1 MKKYILFSGEFVQQS
16 ALSISGS
23 EVEANFIDSFFARDG
38 NGRLTIPGSS
48 IAGSIVSFAHKMG
61 FDLEKEFTCKYKKM
75 GNNEQITSLM
85 RVFNCHTE
93 GDVQCEVRQMN
104 GLIQK
109 TRATAEEKSALFNVE
124 CTPVG
129 TRWPFLIE
137 VEVTEEKGQNV
148 AAILA
153 KVLNFWREKFGFL
166 GGLTSRG
173 MGWVKIEELK
183 AIETDGDHW
192 PNSTLK
198 NPVKAILKSDKDCII
213 NTLIKNEKLSTP
225 WKYKHIK
232 GTVKAGVRED
242 GYGID
247 SLMIGGSEYT
257 RWDFEKS
264 GVKDKMRHPDG
275 LSKDKFLTEGDH
287 SVKGADHFFVIS
299 NYKGGQHPVIPGSSI
314 KGAFR
319 HFLSAGLR
327 AEGFDVEDPNLKEP
341 DFSKDNSA
349 IKPLFGFV
357 DSSDADDSALMIRD
371 AEIKDINKYT
381 MAMFEHH
388 AEDEFTQGA
397 YGSSK
402 FNEVALVEGEFEF
415 EMVVV
420 EREENLQK
428 SYDELLKKLK
438 IEGEK
443 AMIDLGGK
451 AFRGHGWPKIVL
463 KIDETWKNFG
473 EV

>member
-1 MKKYILFSGEFVQQS
+1 MKKYILFSGEFIQQS

-38 NGRLTIPGSS
+38 KRRLTIPGSS

-61 FDLEKEFTCKYKKM
+61 FDLEKEFTCKYKKPK
-75 GNNEQITSLM
+75 NDEQITSLM
-85 RVFNCHTE
+85 RVFNCHPE
-93 GDVQCEVRQMN
+93 GDVKCEVRQMN

-129 TRWPFLIE
+129 TKWPFLIE
-137 VEVTEEKGQNV
+137 VDVTEKNGENV

-153 KVLNFWREKFGFL
+153 KVIAFWKEKFGFL

-173 MGWVKIEELK
+173 MGWVKIENFK
-183 AIETDGDHW
+183 MIEVDSNVW
-192 PNSTLK
+192 PDSSKDDIVKYGSQLSGK
-198 NPVKAILKSDKDCII
+198 IPQLNPVSPVKS
-213 NTLIKNEKLSTP
+213 E

-257 RWDFEKS
+257 RWDFGKS
-264 GVKDKMRHPDG
+264 GVKDRMSHPEG
-275 LSKDKFLTEGDH
+275 LSKDKFLAEGDH

-299 NYKGGQHPVIPGSSI
+299 NYKGGQHPIIPGSSI

-327 AEGFDVEDPNLKEP
+327 ADGLDVEDPNLKKP

-420 EREENLQK
+420 EKDETLQK
-428 SYDELLKKLK
+428 SYDDLLKKLQQ
-438 IEGEK
+438 EGK
-443 AMIDLGGK
+443 KGMIDLGGK
-451 AFRGHGWPKIVL
+451 AFRGHGWPKIEME
-463 KIDETWKNFG
+463 IDDWKNFG